1 MKKFI
6 FSYVVNIFLIL
17 IFIILLW
24 IIFSPNLRSK
34 IFSFSSGILNNYYS
48 IAIDNN
54 LRSKNNIESAI
65 KKLEQ
70 QIKITDFLTSKE
82 KNSFLDNIYYNAE
95 KIEKFIIKDK
105 DYLKFTNIIENLIK
119 KDPDIYKAIIW
130 QAKLL
135 DLKDSDSEKIINNF
149 DKAISL
155 SSSDPTTYR
164 YVLDYLKKKNLDL
177 FDKYCLAYQNSL
189 QGGSSM
195 QNNKSSFFRG
205 NSLSNF
211 ILSLDLNKID
221 QEFYVLNG
229 MKINENSNY
238 SFVLKE
244 PKREID
250 NMNFILNYFP
260 GTRIYINSIELVN
273 ENNEI
278 LKPPLE
284 EMYISSNN
292 TFVDFNKEKL
302 SLIITE
308 REDQIIKIRFNK
320 VFKNISQI
328 QLNLNFNKLNLTN
341 YKNC

>member
-1 MKKFI
+1 MKKFF
-6 FSYVVNIFLIL
+6 FSYVLNIFLVL
-17 IFIILLW
+17 IFILILW
-24 IIFSPNLRSK
+24 IIISGNLRSK
-34 IFSFSSGILNNYYS
+34 IFTFSSGILNNYYS
-48 IAIDNN
+48 IVIDNN
-54 LRSKNNIESAI
+54 LRSKNNIELAI

-70 QIKITDFLTSKE
+70 QIKITDFLTSKD

-105 DYLKFTNIIENLIK
+105 DYLNFTNIIENLIK
-119 KDPDIYKAIIW
+119 KDPEIYKAIIW
-130 QAKLL
+130 HAKLM
-135 DLKDSDSEKIINNF
+135 DLKDENSETIINKF

-164 YVLDYLKKKNLDL
+164 YVLDYLKKKKLNL
-177 FDKYCLAYQNSL
+177 FDKYCSAYQNSL
-189 QGGSSM
+189 QGSSSI

-211 ILSLDLNKID
+211 ILSLDMNKAD
-221 QEFYVLNG
+221 QEFYILNG
-229 MKINENSNY
+229 IKINENSNY

-244 PKREID
+244 SKKELD
-250 NMNFILNYFP
+250 NINFILNYFP
-260 GTRIYINSIELVN
+260 GTRIYINSIQLIN

-278 LKPPLE
+278 LKLPLE
-284 EMYISSNN
+284 EIYISSNN
-292 TFVDFNKEKL
+292 AFVDLNKEKL

-308 REDQIIKIRFNK
+308 REDQIIKIRFNE
-320 VFKNISQI
+320 VFENISQI